1 MNYGQ
6 PYQPPPGFQNPN
18 QNSSTMKYILIG
30 GLVLLFLMALG
41 AGVVFL
47 VNRSDSDE
55 SADDDETSESEEKE
69 DEDEADNSENEEKDE
84 DEVGVGPINGS
95 GSNLGSDDF
104 SKILSQANLVC
115 ETQSNDTYIDEV
127 VARHYWSRLDVDGLD
142 PAKLLSQSLKDSF
155 SICRFQDDYVTY
167 RLYTISDYQRLQEI
181 AKKIQKT
188 AYPSLSKSECE
199 RSTRGAQKDFEEDT
213 LGGSLEVGGR
223 IFESLYAIPQ
233 LEEALDAENI
243 DYQKPKFISFCD

>member
-1 MNYGQ
+1 M
-6 PYQPPPGFQNPN
+6 FVKLKVMIPN
-18 QNSSTMKYILIG
+18 
-30 GLVLLFLMALG
+30 
-41 AGVVFL
+41 
-47 VNRSDSDE
+47 
-55 SADDDETSESEEKE
+55 
-69 DEDEADNSENEEKDE
+69 
-84 DEVGVGPINGS
+84 
-95 GSNLGSDDF
+95 
-104 SKILSQANLVC
+104 
-115 ETQSNDTYIDEV
+115 IDEV
-127 VARHYWSRLDVDGLD
+127 VARHYWSRLDGDGLD

-199 RSTRGAQKDFEEDT
+199 RSTRGAQEDFEEDT
-213 LGGSLEVGGR
+213 LGDSLEVGGR

-243 DYQKPKFISFCD
+243 DYKKPEFISFCD